1 MISTERSAFLGVLTL
16 CIYATSLW
24 MQPDGSLIFPFPLYP
39 AFYLAICAI
48 YFITAKSDK
57 SRALVLISGVLSLL
71 SAAFFWEIVLSLED
85 FVQFMDQLY
94 VDLFYLGSCLSIYFW
109 IIWKILR
116 SEKSTLKF
124 IFASLLCL
132 LALLGLFY
140 NNKLIAS
147 FALLLPCF
155 FMNSFSLTKAQ
166 VSLILF
172 LVFLELS
179 EWFTYAL
186 NNF

>member
-94 VDLFYLGSCLSIYFW
+94 VDLFYLGSRLSIYFW

-124 IFASLLCL
+124 IFASVLCL
-132 LALLGLFY
+132 LALLG
-140 NNKLIAS
+140 
-147 FALLLPCF
+147 
-155 FMNSFSLTKAQ
+155 
-166 VSLILF
+166 
-172 LVFLELS
+172 
-179 EWFTYAL
+179 
-186 NNF
+186 